1 MRHLN
6 KGRRL
11 NRNGSHREATA
22 RNLTA
27 SLFKQFGKPNREYIV
42 TTLAKGKEFR
52 GFVEKLITLG
62 KEATDPATTAH
73 RKLFLRRRAHSMLG
87 APAHVKVEGED
98 GDLKEVDLVRKLF
111 DEIAPR
117 YRDRKGG
124 YTRVVKT
131 GAHRLGNGAD
141 KVLLMFVAGQAA
153 PAAPEPAAEKK

>member
-27 SLFKQFGKPNREYIV
+27 SLFKQFGKANREYIV
-42 TTLAKGKEFR
+42 TTLAKAKEFR
-52 GFVEKLITLG
+52 SFVEKLITLG

-73 RKLFLRRRAHSMLG
+73 RKLYLRRRAHSILG
-87 APAHVKVEGED
+87 APAHVQVEGED
-98 GDLKEVDLVRKLF
+98 GELKEVDLVRKLF

-124 YTRVVKT
+124 YTRVIKT

-141 KVLLMFVAGQAA
+141 KVLLMFVAGQATA
-153 PAAPEPAAEKK
+153 PTESAAEKK